1 MTRAREDARSQ
12 LHDTYA
18 ALQRAQLE
26 REKQLKMTEREAAGR
41 VVTRYAESNGW
52 SPEDA
57 MEIRCALGLGGTECQ
72 SCGEPFD
79 MIRYRYLCP
88 HCKTKN
94 TCCE

>member
-1 MTRAREDARSQ
+1 MAQEDIQ
-12 LHDTYA
+12 ILHDTYA

-26 REKQLKMTEREAAGR
+26 REKQLRSTEREAAGR
-41 VVTRYAESNGW
+41 VVESYGKRNGW
-52 SPEDA
+52 PEQDIT
-57 MEIRCALGLGGTECQ
+57 EVRCALGLGGDECQ
-72 SCGEPFD
+72 SCGKPFD